1 MFNNV
6 ALTLSF
12 LGPMIFAKM
21 TNYQENLL
29 IEQSIVMAHK
39 DSVANV
45 NLKCQQNE
53 DVFCPPEKNRK
64 RKCGFLALSLSQRNR
79 KLIF

>member
-6 ALTLSF
+6 ALTLLF

-45 NLKCQQNE
+45 NLKCQQNA
-53 DVFCPPEKNRK
+53 DVFCPPEKKQEEKNLTFRLFFPFPK
-64 RKCGFLALSLSQRNR
+64 K
-79 KLIF
+79 

>member
-45 NLKCQQNE
+45 ILN
-53 DVFCPPEKNRK
+53 VNRTK
-64 RKCGFLALSLSQRNR
+64 MFFVRQKKTGRENVTFWLFPFPKKIEN
-79 KLIF
+79 